1 MKIQQFKCK
10 ACTAVFRSKVDLF
23 NHHKIHEAS
32 YEDTMERPPLNR
44 NGIYKQGK
52 LSHFIGFLEP
62 YKVLTLDSA
71 PIVKMGIVKRP
82 KLDEDD
88 FDMVLNTDNDT
99 SVRFALP
106 RLEPIKLEDITQ
118 EDRIT
123 MIQTPGRTEMEKVKI
138 FFRNRY
144 PEYAGRWDQDDNW
157 LECPVQ
163 VHHTVYFTY
172 PTPVLSKALRILI
185 RKSCFDTYLRVK
197 LWRGG
202 GFDSRARTVI
212 WQIQSRW

>member
-1 MKIQQFKCK
+1 MRIRWNALRSIEMEFINKVKC
-10 ACTAVFRSKVDLF
+10 
-23 NHHKIHEAS
+23 
-32 YEDTMERPPLNR
+32 R
-44 NGIYKQGK
+44 N
-52 LSHFIGFLEP
+52 LLAFSEP
-62 YKVLTLDSA
+62 NKVLTLDSA

-172 PTPVLSKALRILI
+172 PTPLLSEALCIVLL
-185 RKSCFDTYLRVK
+185 KSCFHTYLRVK
-197 LWRGG
+197 LWQGG
-202 GFDSRARTVI
+202 GFDSRVRTVI
-212 WQIQSRW
+212 WQIRSRW